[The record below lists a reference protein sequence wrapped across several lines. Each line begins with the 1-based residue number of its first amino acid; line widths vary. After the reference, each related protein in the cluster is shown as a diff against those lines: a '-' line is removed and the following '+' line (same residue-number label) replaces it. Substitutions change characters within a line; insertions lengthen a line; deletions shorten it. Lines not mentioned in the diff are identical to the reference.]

1 MLNAITVDLEDW
13 GQSVIDPALPVTDR
27 VLRNTDRVLEL
38 LDEHGLRAT
47 FFALGRVCEAF
58 PRLLP
63 RIAQAGH
70 EVASHGYGH
79 ELIYRITPK
88 AFRED
93 VRRSAEIIAEQTGR
107 RPIGYRAPAFSITE
121 RSRWAGPILS
131 ELGFRYS
138 SSVFPIAGRR
148 YGIADEPPLP
158 HRWPDCGLIEF
169 PPMTI
174 RLAGR
179 NWPICGG
186 GYTRLVPLS
195 ILSASIRARNRAGSP
210 AVVYLHPYELAP
222 GETQEFR
229 REGVRFSWRRQFTQ
243 ELWRSRVPLRL
254 AGLFKRFHF
263 GTMAE
268 ALSGLITTGDF
279 ERTECE
285 TEDQEVALPAIAC
298 TYD

>member
-58 PRLLP
+58 PGLLP

-93 VRRSAEIIAEQTGR
+93 VRRSAELIAEQTGR

-121 RSRWAGPILS
+121 RSSIS
-131 ELGFRYS
+131 SFKFREACLM
-138 SSVFPIAGRR
+138 V
-148 YGIADEPPLP
+148 
-158 HRWPDCGLIEF
+158 C
-169 PPMTI
+169 
-174 RLAGR
+174 
-179 NWPICGG
+179 
-186 GYTRLVPLS
+186 
-195 ILSASIRARNRAGSP
+195 
-210 AVVYLHPYELAP
+210 
-222 GETQEFR
+222 
-229 REGVRFSWRRQFTQ
+229 RF
-243 ELWRSRVPLRL
+243 
-254 AGLFKRFHF
+254 
-263 GTMAE
+263 
-268 ALSGLITTGDF
+268 
-279 ERTECE
+279 
-285 TEDQEVALPAIAC
+285 
-298 TYD
+298 